1 MRKILLV
8 LVVLL
13 FAGCLL
19 AQDSMSKSADA
30 TTIQGC
36 LSRNGSYYYLTD
48 SSGKKYHLASYN
60 GKHIEQHVGHEVKI
74 TGTMGIKT
82 ESTTASTGVGSS
94 AKEIPVFR
102 VKSIEHVADSCT
114 TM

>member
-48 SSGKKYHLASYN
+48 SSGKKIRLVGYA
-60 GKHIEQHVGHEVKI
+60 GKKIDEHIGHTVEI
-74 TGTMGIKT
+74 TGTPTVKTSDTTQQGGASTARETPVFKVGGIKH
-82 ESTTASTGVGSS
+82 
-94 AKEIPVFR
+94 I
-102 VKSIEHVADSCT
+102 ADTCKA
-114 TM
+114 M